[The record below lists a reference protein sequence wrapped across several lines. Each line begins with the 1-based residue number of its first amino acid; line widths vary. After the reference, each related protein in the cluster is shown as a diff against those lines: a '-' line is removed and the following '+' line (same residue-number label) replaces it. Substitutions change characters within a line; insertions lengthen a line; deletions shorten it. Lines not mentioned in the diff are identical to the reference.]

1 MFLRFFEIL
10 AVVAILGSGFAMTSF
25 VWTSPGQVVKNVPKE
40 VRSSHAVYRTHYRSY
55 YIHIGGK

>member
-10 AVVAILGSGFAMTSF
+10 AVVAILSAGYGMARSAWSK
-25 VWTSPGQVVKNVPKE
+25 PGEVVKNVPKE